1 MIKACSN
8 RNVTIQ
14 VGGSLRDLEQKKKEQ
29 MNKVKKE
36 SNKDEPSQYDDLE
49 IVLSKTFDEDEMS
62 L

>member
-14 VGGSLRDLEQKKKEQ
+14 VGGSWRDLEQKKKEQ